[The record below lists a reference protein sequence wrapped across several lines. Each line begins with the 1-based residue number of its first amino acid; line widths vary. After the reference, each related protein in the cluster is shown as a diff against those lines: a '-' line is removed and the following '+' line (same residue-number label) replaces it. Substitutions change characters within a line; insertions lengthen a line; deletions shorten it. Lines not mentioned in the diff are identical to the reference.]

1 MRDDAAG
8 TTVRGDIGELV
19 GALGAVPT
27 RRLALFDLLPRA
39 YRDGTVVPEA
49 VVALGPALDAAA
61 DEAERYAEGCRVYGR
76 EVADAL
82 GDGWR

>member
-1 MRDDAAG
+1 MRDAAAG
-8 TTVRGDIGELV
+8 AAVRGAIGGLV

-61 DEAERYAEGCRVYGR
+61 DEAERYAERCRAYAR

-82 GDGWR
+82 DDGQR